1 MLMRRSQN
9 QSWELSAEVP
19 TALSWHFIVASSD
32 SLCLSM
38 GSYNMITQEIKSW
51 AKDFTE
57 VGFKHET
64 ELRTLKLIG

>member
-1 MLMRRSQN
+1 MVNNFLG
-9 QSWELSAEVP
+9 EYG
-19 TALSWHFIVASSD
+19 
-32 SLCLSM
+32 